1 MDLYQEME
9 AMFVKQSAGMSHIS
23 YVYQGHLIKTSN
35 KLFGGSNSFSLI
47 LVGSDEPFIYSHPK
61 LQKLEEVVL
70 QHFRLWAESS
80 ADTNGEVSLEQRKR
94 YDSCNRSLNVKLI
107 ARIYIMI

>member
-1 MDLYQEME
+1 
-9 AMFVKQSAGMSHIS
+9 MFE
-23 YVYQGHLIKTSN
+23 SN
-35 KLFGGSNSFSLI
+35 FVFLM

-80 ADTNGEVSLEQRKR
+80 AGKNGEVLLEQ
-94 YDSCNRSLNVKLI
+94 
-107 ARIYIMI
+107 